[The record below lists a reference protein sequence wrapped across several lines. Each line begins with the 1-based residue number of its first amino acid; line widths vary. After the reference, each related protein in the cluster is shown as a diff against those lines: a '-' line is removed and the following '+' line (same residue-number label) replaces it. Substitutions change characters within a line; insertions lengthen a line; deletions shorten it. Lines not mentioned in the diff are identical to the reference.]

1 MKKETKRKVLVVAG
15 AIALIAAV
23 GTTAGSTFAK
33 YTDSAKATGN
43 ATVAKWGFTLT
54 ANADE
59 LFGSMY
65 GVNTK
70 VVSNNNANTV
80 VVGNSGAIVV
90 APGTS
95 GSMNLSIEGS
105 AEVDALVKVEIG
117 DEKFEDVYLKGN
129 DGTDAEGVKYYPIE
143 WKLSKTSGG
152 ALEDVDNDEVAGT
165 LSSWASETRY
175 EAGTSAAVNI
185 SYKLEWRWVFE
196 HGTTPEDKAKFN
208 GYDTILGKWSAG
220 QTDTANYKANV
231 TIALPTIS
239 LSVEQ
244 INTAT
249 SN

>member
-1 MKKETKRKVLVVAG
+1 MKKETKRKALVVAG

-43 ATVAKWGFTLT
+43 ATVAKWGFTLSV
-54 ANADE
+54 NADK

-65 GVNTK
+65 DVSTE
-70 VVSNNNANTV
+70 VVSTNDKNTV
-80 VVGNSGAIVV
+80 VVGKDGAIVV

-95 GSMNLSIEGS
+95 GSMNFSIKGR

-117 DEKFEDVYLKGN
+117 DEDFKDVYLKGN
-129 DGTDAEGVKYYPIE
+129 EGTEVEDVEYYPIE

-152 ALEDVDNDEVAGT
+152 AAEKVNNDKVAET
-165 LSSWASETRY
+165 IDTWASETRY
-175 EAGTSAAVNI
+175 EAGTSADVDI
-185 SYKLEWRWVFE
+185 SYELEWRWVFE
-196 HGTTPEDKAKFN
+196 HGSTPEDKAKYN
-208 GYDTILGKWSAG
+208 GYDTILGKWANG
-220 QTDTANYKANV
+220 TKDTTNYDANV

-249 SN
+249 K